1 MYYYQKRILEEAKK
15 YANADTKSESATKA
29 ALEDYLYSIPKAAID
44 ELRPVMK
51 TKPSTQR
58 MAKITAILKKHGFAA
73 KFMGAYPAAVV
84 QDYYDTFFGESVE
97 VDGEQLSEAPKSNIK
112 KVGKPTKIAGMVIQD
127 YDYEGKKYMVLQ
139 SFSGRETVVKMI
151 TPQGTKE
158 VWRKSGV
165 IQPEDAMRQYAA
177 SGVKE
182 EVDTVSDQLSE
193 AQEVVGKYRF
203 NSFTEGSISGW
214 MISVQGVGEVGF
226 IEAPAKK
233 NTKTSVAP
241 HKVFKTK
248 GQSEGNPKLVLT
260 AYPDSSTRLVNDKEI
275 RFGPRQLFKAI
286 AMWMDKYG
294 KVMTEE
300 TQFVEETEVSEQFKA
315 GDKVKVPHKGKMVS
329 GKIVRFD
336 DGGTSKAQQHG
347 GGYVVDVGEPAS
359 ILVPKQKVQKEEV
372 EVNET
377 WYDSPTLSKK
387 DADSLLDDLESAYKK
402 GGLRGQFKVPNGDSG
417 PVWEMIQ
424 GLTEF
429 LRGEPKNMVAYVLKG
444 VKDFLSPTDRN
455 DSRIK
460 KVFESFSTEGNSV
473 SEAWWNSET
482 LSKREADSLLDDLE
496 SAYKKGG
503 LRGTFKVPNGDSS
516 RVWEMIQDLPNFL
529 RGEPKNMIS
538 YVLLSV
544 KDFLSPTDTNDP
556 RIKKV
561 FESFSTEGN
570 SILENAYAAR
580 EAQAKEIADKIKQVA
595 RERGVRVYGEGRVLT
610 ATKEFPKGDMQAFHK
625 AYNDCHAVVTYMR
638 FTKNSNEWGC
648 SSAGFGVGAQE
659 CVKAGRVTINKSG
672 DGGSLILKKL

>member
-1 MYYYQKRILEEAKK
+1 MYHFQKRILEEAKK
-15 YANADTKSESATKA
+15 YANADTKSLSESAMKA
-29 ALEDYLYSIPKAAID
+29 ALEDYLYSIPKTAID

-51 TKPSTQR
+51 MKPSTQR
-58 MAKITAILKKHGFAA
+58 MAKITAILKKHGFTA

-97 VDGEQLSEAPKSNIK
+97 VDGEQLSEA
-112 KVGKPTKIAGMVIQD
+112 
-127 YDYEGKKYMVLQ
+127 
-139 SFSGRETVVKMI
+139 
-151 TPQGTKE
+151 
-158 VWRKSGV
+158 
-165 IQPEDAMRQYAA
+165 
-177 SGVKE
+177 
-182 EVDTVSDQLSE
+182 
-193 AQEVVGKYRF
+193 QEVVGKYRF
-203 NSFTEGSISGW
+203 TSFTEGSLSGW
-214 MISVQGVGEVGF
+214 TISVQGVGEVGF

-233 NTKTSVAP
+233 NTKSSVAP
-241 HKVFKTK
+241 HKIFKTK
-248 GQSEGNPKLVLT
+248 GQPEGNPKLVLT

-294 KVMTEE
+294 KVMTED
-300 TQFVEETEVSEQFKA
+300 TRVEEEMTEANSNIKKVGKPTKMAGMVVQDYEYNGKKYMALHSFSGRETVIKMITPQGTVEVWRKSGNIQPDEAMRQYVTSSDFKEGVEVNEIEEA
-315 GDKVKVPHKGKMVS
+315 TSIGKVMKAAKKSVLAD
-329 GKIVRFD
+329 R
-336 DGGTSKAQQHG
+336 DGRNTPKAKAAMAAYKTAAKNH
-347 GGYVVDVGEPAS
+347 
-359 ILVPKQKVQKEEV
+359 LNKEEV

-424 GLTEF
+424 GLTDF

-444 VKDFLSPTDRN
+444 VKDFLSATDRN

-460 KVFESFSTEGNSV
+460 KVFESFSTEG
-473 SEAWWNSET
+473 
-482 LSKREADSLLDDLE
+482 D
-496 SAYKKGG
+496 
-503 LRGTFKVPNGDSS
+503 
-516 RVWEMIQDLPNFL
+516 
-529 RGEPKNMIS
+529 
-538 YVLLSV
+538 
-544 KDFLSPTDTNDP
+544 
-556 RIKKV
+556 
-561 FESFSTEGN
+561 

-625 AYNDCHAVVTYMR
+625 AYNDCHAVVTHMR